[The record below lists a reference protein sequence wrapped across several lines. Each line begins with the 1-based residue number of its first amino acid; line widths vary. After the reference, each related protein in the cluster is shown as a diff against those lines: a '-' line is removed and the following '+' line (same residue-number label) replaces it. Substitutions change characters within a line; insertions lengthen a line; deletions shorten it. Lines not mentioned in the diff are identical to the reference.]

1 MDYINTNYN
10 EYAGKADN
18 LKTCIVMQA
27 VKHFE
32 FTVFDQV

>member
-1 MDYINTNYN
+1 MDHLNTNYN

-18 LKTCIVMQA
+18 LKTCIVMQT

-32 FTVFDQV
+32 FAVFYQV